1 MSEKHYS
8 AALEI
13 IRRRRLTAQSDRE
26 KHILELRT
34 RVPEI
39 EEINNM
45 ISQASV
51 NILKVISKGENVR
64 EEMKKL

>member
-1 MSEKHYS
+1 MSEKHYA

-13 IRRRRLTAQSDRE
+13 IRRRRLTAESDRE
-26 KHILELRT
+26 RHILELRT

-45 ISQASV
+45 ISQASI
-51 NILKVISKGENVR
+51 NILRVIAKGQNVPA
-64 EEMKKL
+64 EMKKL